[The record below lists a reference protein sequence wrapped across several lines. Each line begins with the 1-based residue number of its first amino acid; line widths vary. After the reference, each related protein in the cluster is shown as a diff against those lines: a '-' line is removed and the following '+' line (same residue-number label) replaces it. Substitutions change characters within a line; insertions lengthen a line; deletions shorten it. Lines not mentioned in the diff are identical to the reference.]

1 MLQRSYSKLRL
12 VFLTH
17 LLLFNLDAS
26 LKLTLN
32 VYSSVF
38 LFLSYQGVHKKTDL
52 QSADRSSAWQ
62 RPILTGGSP
71 QLLSA
76 FKCLT
81 SVFGMGTGVTT
92 WLSSPDDRARA
103 LKTEVINK
111 HLLEQGLDRLVSLSS
126 TCRHASTRDLST
138 SSSLRGLS

>member
-1 MLQRSYSKLRL
+1 MAPQVGFEPTTYRLTAGCSTTELLRNKL
-12 VFLTH
+12 
-17 LLLFNLDAS
+17 N
-26 LKLTLN
+26 
-32 VYSSVF
+32 
-38 LFLSYQGVHKKTDL
+38 
-52 QSADRSSAWQ
+52 AWQ